1 MMKKYFNWMLMA
13 SLVMG
18 LSFSVASCKD
28 DDDDNKGTEQRS
40 DVDPLDNEESQTAFR
55 WLCALASVDGLDA
68 NWKSKT
74 YEPTVGVAS
83 ENNEYTRIVVVETL
97 DEAKVD
103 FASFADKK
111 VEELGSKVVVSGGAA
126 GTMTWEPSKAGAS
139 NLAVVDVKSNIL
151 PHLQKLV
158 YCTQDQVGQNGIF
171 GNDMKGTPYY
181 RFGDVIQ
188 DPDGYYWVCVRPC
201 FAANPDD
208 KTGYKDTK
216 GDSHWINIF
225 NAAETGD
232 NKAMPKDNIKDK
244 WNNLDKYKN
253 QTILLPTQL
262 AYDREHLFN
271 LTQLIWALVNPEK
284 YKDFCSN
291 NTNSALGGFP
301 YTYNGENFLKSVATY
316 WNIPDA
322 NNRTIWQKLFNHTY
336 EEMKKLKQIDLFYNG
351 YSWTI
356 GNSGY
361 CWRYTSKEYAKAY
374 SGSASDDKEEFNFVQ
389 DGFDITHFAQTPNS
403 KSLPWS
409 NFFQASDGNTG
420 RWVVRYM
427 RGDKLMTGGK
437 FNYYAKI
444 TSSKG
449 NVTDVYRYNEK
460 KGIDAGANMM
470 PERDDDAK
478 VADVKPLDAP
488 ALCSIIGADGKF
500 YKTVNDAKAA
510 NNSKDAL
517 AIVVALNGN
526 KRVEKGQDFNG
537 LAMALTIKSGIKWY
551 ENIPKNSMC
560 DVTEIDEFQKVKT
573 ALDGIALTTK
583 FVGGCG
589 KNHNHVAATYCRNYT
604 PALTAEQRQQLG
616 FSEWF
621 MPAIGQCVIAMKAL
635 GLSWDDKTGYEFA
648 NHAAEINALKE
659 KFAAAGVAE
668 DLTKCWLWTSSVFSD
683 SQFGDSAANLFSFSY
698 TDMFG
703 SPLAQPAGGQQK
715 SVPFIAFKY
724 NGGATQD

>member
-1 MMKKYFNWMLMA
+1 MTKKNFWLMA
-13 SLVMG
+13 AMVLSLS
-18 LSFSVASCKD
+18 LSFTACSD
-28 DDDDNKGTEQRS
+28 DDDDNNGTEQRS
-40 DVDPLDNEESQTAFR
+40 DVDPLDNDDSQTAFR
-55 WLCALASVDGLDA
+55 WLCALANVDGLDA

-97 DEAKVD
+97 DEAKVN

-126 GTMTWEPSKAGAS
+126 GSMTWEPSKAGAS

-151 PHLQKLV
+151 PHLQKIV

-253 QTILLPTQL
+253 QTILLPTGL

-271 LTQLIWALVNPEK
+271 LTQLIWALINPEK
-284 YKDFCSN
+284 YQTFCSN

-301 YTYNGENFLKSVATY
+301 YTYNGENFLKSVAQY
-316 WNIPDA
+316 WNEKDA
-322 NNRTIWQKLFNHTY
+322 NNLTIWQKLFNHTY
-336 EEMKKLKQIDLFYNG
+336 EEMKELKQIDLFYNG

-389 DGFDITHFAQTPNS
+389 NGFDITHFAQTPNS
-403 KSLPWS
+403 KPLPWGS
-409 NFFQASDGNTG
+409 FSKNNTGNYG
-420 RWVVRYM
+420 RWVVRYK

-444 TSSKG
+444 TSSTG
-449 NVTDVYRYNEK
+449 NMTDVYRYNEK
-460 KGIDAGANMM
+460 KKIDVGENIM
-470 PERDDDAK
+470 PERDTE
-478 VADVKPLDAP
+478 VVVPVKPEKIAADKVVAGN
-488 ALCSIIGADGKF
+488 IIGSDGNFYSTVNAAKEFKATPVAIVTYVNRGSVVEEGTTYNALALPLHEKSYLNDIFEWGEDGKKCGGQAAPNF
-500 YKTVNDAKAA
+500 QDVASVPLKGLAITKELASGCSAKHNHPAAKACATFDSGLLTAAVRQQKGFSDWFLPSVSQWKLVLQGLGA
-510 NNSKDAL
+510 NRWEDAIGFTDDKETIKTTIRKKYED
-517 AIVVALNGN
+517 AG
-526 KRVEKGQDFNG
+526 VEKYFDNLWNNG
-537 LAMALTIKSGIKWY
+537 SQTEIWSSTPYLVTGERVNTLTITWKVMIGRSKGEQNAFTAFIYPVMALK
-551 ENIPKNSMC
+551 
-560 DVTEIDEFQKVKT
+560 
-573 ALDGIALTTK
+573 L
-583 FVGGCG
+583 
-589 KNHNHVAATYCRNYT
+589 
-604 PALTAEQRQQLG
+604 
-616 FSEWF
+616 
-621 MPAIGQCVIAMKAL
+621 
-635 GLSWDDKTGYEFA
+635 
-648 NHAAEINALKE
+648 
-659 KFAAAGVAE
+659 
-668 DLTKCWLWTSSVFSD
+668 
-683 SQFGDSAANLFSFSY
+683 
-698 TDMFG
+698 
-703 SPLAQPAGGQQK
+703 
-715 SVPFIAFKY
+715 
-724 NGGATQD
+724 